1 MALPK
6 FKILGYR
13 SPREAVM
20 ATVGPL
26 ERRVLDLL
34 AGHEEA
40 TVRGI
45 LSELGDA
52 YAYTTVMTTL
62 DRLFK
67 KGFLDRRQEDRA
79 YVYRLR
85 YSDEDVKIG
94 IAGDFISSLID
105 AASGRP
111 EPVLACIVE
120 AVSDRD
126 RELLDDLERLVKD
139 KKAELGSRVD

>member
-1 MALPK
+1 
-6 FKILGYR
+6 
-13 SPREAVM
+13 M

-67 KGFLDRRQEDRA
+67 KAFSTAVKRIGLMFIGFDILTRT
-79 YVYRLR
+79 
-85 YSDEDVKIG
+85 
-94 IAGDFISSLID
+94 
-105 AASGRP
+105 
-111 EPVLACIVE
+111 
-120 AVSDRD
+120 
-126 RELLDDLERLVKD
+126 
-139 KKAELGSRVD
+139 SR

>member
-52 YAYTTVMTTL
+52 FAYTTVMTTL

-126 RELLDDLERLVKD
+126 RELLDDLERLVKE

>member
-1 MALPK
+1 
-6 FKILGYR
+6 
-13 SPREAVM
+13 M

-126 RELLDDLERLVKD
+126 RELLDDLERLVKE